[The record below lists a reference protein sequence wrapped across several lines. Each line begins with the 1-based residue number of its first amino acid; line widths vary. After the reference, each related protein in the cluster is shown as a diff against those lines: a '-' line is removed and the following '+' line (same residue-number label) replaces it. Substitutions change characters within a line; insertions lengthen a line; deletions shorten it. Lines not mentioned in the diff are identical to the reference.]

1 MTTRRGKKSALV
13 VGAAAGLL
21 AGSLA
26 VSGAA
31 GALPVIHG
39 DLKCSVGDSPMQ
51 FSGPLTYSFLN
62 PQPPPVRSA
71 KLRYSAPVTAC
82 RGTTPTTP
90 APGGIHH
97 GLVELKGRVYKSD
110 CAKVPGAP
118 KVKLTLFDENGTVVA
133 RSHLGKPLGG
143 VFHNFP
149 VDPIWIVTFSG
160 PLKSTAKSFGG
171 ETLTLRVAFDG
182 NDFNDRCTNSAVTA
196 VPMFDG
202 EITIGN
208 PT

>member
-1 MTTRRGKKSALV
+1 MTMRRFKKSALV
-13 VGAAAGLL
+13 VGVAAGLL

-26 VSGAA
+26 VPGAA

-39 DLKCSVGDSPMQ
+39 DLKCSVEDSPMQ

-82 RGTTPTTP
+82 RGTTPTSP

-97 GLVELKGRVYKSD
+97 GVAELKGRVYKSD

-118 KVKLTLFDENGTVVA
+118 KLKLTLYDVSGTQVVA
-133 RSHLGKPLGG
+133 RSHLKPIPEAD
-143 VFHNFP
+143 FSTPSAYRFA
-149 VDPIWIVTFSG
+149 FSG

-171 ETLTLRVAFDG
+171 ETITLQVAFDG
-182 NDFNDRCTNSAVTA
+182 NDFNNRCTNSAVTA
-196 VPMFDG
+196 IPMFAG

>member
-1 MTTRRGKKSALV
+1 MTTKRFKKSVLM
-13 VGAAAGLL
+13 VGVAAGLI

-26 VSGAA
+26 VPGAA
-31 GALPVIHG
+31 GALPVLHG

-51 FSGPLTYSFLN
+51 FSRPLTNPAFN

-71 KLRYSAPVTAC
+71 TLRYSAPVTAC

-97 GLVELKGRVYKSD
+97 GVVELKGRVYKSN
-110 CAKVPGAP
+110 CAKVPSAP
-118 KVKLTLFDENGTVVA
+118 KLKLTLYDASGTQVVA
-133 RSHLGKPLGG
+133 RSHLKPVAVADYSAL
-143 VFHNFP
+143 
-149 VDPIWIVTFSG
+149 PIYTFTFSG
-160 PLKSTAKSFGG
+160 PLKSSAKSFGG
-171 ETLTLRVAFDG
+171 EVISLQIAFDG
-182 NDFNDRCTNSAVTA
+182 NDFNSRCLTSAVTTI
-196 VPMFDG
+196 PMFDS